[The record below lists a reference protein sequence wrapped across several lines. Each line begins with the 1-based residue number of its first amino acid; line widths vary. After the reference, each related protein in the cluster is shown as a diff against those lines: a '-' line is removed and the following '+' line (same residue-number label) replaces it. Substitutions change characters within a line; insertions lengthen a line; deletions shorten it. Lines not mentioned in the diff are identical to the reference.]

1 MKHQHAS
8 LISALVVVIQELLDP
23 TSLRSRLLQL
33 GRRHYYYGA
42 SPANYGHVGEA
53 ILWALRTHLGE
64 EGMTRQ
70 IHEAWSDTIT
80 FIATVMIEGGREE
93 EEAVRMSKEEGEREI
108 RRMKEEGKKAA
119 ALAAVVAGAE
129 GEQGPVGMEGEM
141 HG

>member
-33 GRRHYYYGA
+33 GRRHFYYGA

-53 ILWALRTHLGE
+53 MLWALRTHLGE
-64 EGMTRQ
+64 KRMTRQ

-93 EEAVRMSKEEGEREI
+93 EAAVRMAKEEEEREI
-108 RRMKEEGKKAA
+108 WRVKEEGKVAAEAA
-119 ALAAVVAGAE
+119 AAAVE
-129 GEQGPVGMEGEM
+129 EQGPVGMEGEM